1 MPVTAKLVPIL
12 QSSLNVKEDH
22 YLCDELQHPKR
33 CTYSGDFLKVYHF
46 RRCLALYV
54 RDPRVGNYRVS
65 TCVASRV
72 SRRYHY
78 KPIKSYYQ
86 PVYDSPIRDVCAGS
100 QTPIILPVYTCEANA
115 GTRRK
120 AFIQSNPLKWHCSN
134 RVGI

>member
-1 MPVTAKLVPIL
+1 MKKTFYNLGPRKDLT
-12 QSSLNVKEDH
+12 
-22 YLCDELQHPKR
+22 R
-33 CTYSGDFLKVYHF
+33 WYSGDFLKVYHF

-86 PVYDSPIRDVCAGS
+86 PVYDIVLFAMSAQAVKHQSYYLFIPAKPTQVHAGKLLS
-100 QTPIILPVYTCEANA
+100 NQIL
-115 GTRRK
+115 
-120 AFIQSNPLKWHCSN
+120 
-134 RVGI
+134 

>member
-1 MPVTAKLVPIL
+1 MSITKAQMCSNYFVSRGEHAHMNRFLFPI
-12 QSSLNVKEDH
+12 
-22 YLCDELQHPKR
+22 
-33 CTYSGDFLKVYHF
+33 YSGDFLKVYHF

-54 RDPRVGNYRVS
+54 RDPRVGNYRVG